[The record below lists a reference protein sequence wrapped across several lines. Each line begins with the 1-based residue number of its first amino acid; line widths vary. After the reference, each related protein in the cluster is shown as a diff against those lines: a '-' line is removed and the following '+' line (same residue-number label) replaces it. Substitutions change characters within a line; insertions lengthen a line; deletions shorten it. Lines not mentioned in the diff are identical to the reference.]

1 LINYF
6 KLITFFFLFCLSKT
20 AAQQLHLSILAY
32 KNTKIIDSIGYK
44 KIHTNAKSILDET
57 NLVAEKL
64 SKVGFLECRIVDNK
78 KLNDS
83 TFVFH
88 FDLGKQTKYI
98 HIYGSP
104 NLPKAKE
111 GQNDT
116 LIIPYNKVE
125 DFLNSN
131 LQQLEKQ
138 GFGLSKLQLVNI
150 QKKKNYLI
158 ADLKIVT
165 NKKRNINDFVIKGYD
180 KFPLGYKKSLERKYR
195 NQVFNQDNLKKINA
209 DFNKIR
215 FVKQT
220 KYPEILFTTD
230 STKVFVYL
238 EKAKTNTF
246 DGFIG
251 FSNDEK
257 GRLIFN
263 GYVDLALNNALNVGE
278 KLALYW
284 KSDGKDQKTFNG
296 SVEIPYIFNS
306 PVAVKTQLNIFKQ
319 DSIYQNTKT
328 AIDVGYY
335 LNYNSKIYL
344 GYQSTESNDIKN
356 TNSSTI
362 SDYNNSYYTGSY
374 EFIDYNNDD
383 FLFPEKTNFEFKIGT
398 GKRDSK
404 RASNKQ
410 FFGSLFW
417 NYHLYL
423 SKKTAVNLKTQNF
436 YLHSDSYI
444 VNELAR
450 FGGINSIRGF
460 NENSLQANSFA
471 SIITEYQYIISPS
484 LYLHSILDYGY
495 FQDKTANASG
505 KLFGLG
511 IGFGLQTKNGLL
523 NFVYANGS
531 ASNQSINSSNSIVHI
546 SLKTVF

>member
-306 PVAVKTQLNIFKQ
+306 PVAVKMQLNIFKQ